1 MPLLNNEPRIK
12 ELTNLSLVG
21 VHQTMSLAENRTAS
35 LWQTFMPQLKEL
47 ASRMGTDLYSL
58 QQYPVDYFNSFDPTR
73 SFEKWAAVAV
83 SSVDPIPAGMDTL
96 RLNGTY
102 AIFDFQ
108 GTPAEFGNAIQY
120 ILSIWLPQS
129 DYKLDDRPHFELLGE
144 KYKRNDPLSEE
155 EIWIPIRKRVIG

>member
-35 LWQTFMPQLKEL
+35 LWQTFMPRLKEL
-47 ASRMGTDLYSL
+47 ASRVGADLYSL
-58 QQYPVDYFNSFDPTR
+58 QQYPVDYFHSFDPTR

-102 AIFDFQ
+102 AVFDFQ

-120 ILSIWLPQS
+120 ILSVWLPQS
-129 DYKLDDRPHFELLGE
+129 DYQLDERPHFELLGE

>member
-1 MPLLNNEPRIK
+1 M
-12 ELTNLSLVG
+12 
-21 VHQTMSLAENRTAS
+21 
-35 LWQTFMPQLKEL
+35 
-47 ASRMGTDLYSL
+47 
-58 QQYPVDYFNSFDPTR
+58 R

-83 SSVDPIPAGMDTL
+83 SSVDPSPAGMDTL

-102 AIFDFQ
+102 AVFDFQ
-108 GTPAEFGNAIQY
+108 STPAEFGNAIQY

-129 DYKLDDRPHFELLGE
+129 DYQLDERPHFELLGE

>member
-1 MPLLNNEPRIK
+1 M
-12 ELTNLSLVG
+12 
-21 VHQTMSLAENRTAS
+21 
-35 LWQTFMPQLKEL
+35 
-47 ASRMGTDLYSL
+47 
-58 QQYPVDYFNSFDPTR
+58 R

-96 RLNGTY
+96 MLKGTY
-102 AIFDFQ
+102 AVFDFQ

-120 ILSIWLPQS
+120 ILSVWLPQS
-129 DYKLDDRPHFELLGE
+129 DYQLDERPHFELLGE

>member
-1 MPLLNNEPRIK
+1 MPLLNNEPRLK
-12 ELTNLSLVG
+12 ELTNHSLVG
-21 VHQTMSLAENRTAS
+21 VHQTMSLAENRTVA
-35 LWQTFMPQLKEL
+35 LWQSFMPRLKEL
-47 ASRMGTDLYSL
+47 TSRMGTDLYSL
-58 QQYPVDYFNSFDPTR
+58 QQYPIDYFQSFDPTR

>member
-47 ASRMGTDLYSL
+47 ASRVGADLYSL

-120 ILSIWLPQS
+120 ILSIWLPPS
-129 DYKLDDRPHFELLGE
+129 DYQLDDRPHFELLGE

>member
-35 LWQTFMPQLKEL
+35 LWQTFMPRLKEL
-47 ASRMGTDLYSL
+47 ASRVGTDLYSL

>member
-1 MPLLNNEPRIK
+1 MPLLSNEPRIK

-21 VHQTMSLAENRTAS
+21 VHQTMSLADNRTAS
-35 LWQTFMPQLKEL
+35 LWQTFMPRLKEL
-47 ASRMGTDLYSL
+47 SSRVGADLYSL

-120 ILSIWLPQS
+120 ILSVWLPQS
-129 DYKLDDRPHFELLGE
+129 DYQLDERPHFELLGE

-155 EIWIPIRKRVIG
+155 EICIPIRKRVIG